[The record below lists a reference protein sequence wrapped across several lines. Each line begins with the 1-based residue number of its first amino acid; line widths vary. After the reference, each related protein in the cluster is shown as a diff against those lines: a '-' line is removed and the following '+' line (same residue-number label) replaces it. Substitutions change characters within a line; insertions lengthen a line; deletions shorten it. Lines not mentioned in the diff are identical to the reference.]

1 MDNKLA
7 TIKER
12 ILQIVESKGVK
23 RVDFCREIG
32 ISTANLRG
40 SAKNTAVN
48 SDTVAN
54 ILSLYQDISPDW
66 LISGQGEMLRSD
78 LTAAT
83 DAKDKPTTINDKI
96 AMAME
101 TLVESNKILSESNL
115 KLAEVNTRLVA
126 ILDKKEKQ

>member
-40 SAKNTAVN
+40 SAKNTAVD

-54 ILSLYQDISPDW
+54 ILWLYQDISPDW

-83 DAKDKPTTINDKI
+83 DAKDKPTTTEQI